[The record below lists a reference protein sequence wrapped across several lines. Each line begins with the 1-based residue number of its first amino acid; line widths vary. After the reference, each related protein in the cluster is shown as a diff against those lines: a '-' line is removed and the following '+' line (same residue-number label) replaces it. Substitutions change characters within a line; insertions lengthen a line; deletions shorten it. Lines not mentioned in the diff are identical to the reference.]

1 MSESN
6 LPGSVHTPQC
16 RVDLSPWLRPDR
28 SAGIPPRFTASA
40 VSRQLTWPHLLPLTR
55 RKELIMLSHP
65 TLHAL
70 QSLKLLGMAEAF
82 EQQLQQPELQAFS
95 FEERLGFLVDR
106 EVLSRDNRRLARLL
120 HAAKLKVHACIEDI
134 DYRHPRGLKRPQI
147 TPLLTGDWLRTHQNL
162 CFTGATGTGKTWLAC
177 AFGQL
182 ACRLGFSVRYL
193 RLPRLFEMLRIA
205 HGDGSYL
212 PLLQLWAH
220 TDLLIL
226 DDWGLDTLTTPDRK
240 DLLELT
246 DDRHGLRSTL
256 ITSQL
261 PLEHWHAYLGEPT
274 PAECPTP

>member
-1 MSESN
+1 M
-6 LPGSVHTPQC
+6 
-16 RVDLSPWLRPDR
+16 
-28 SAGIPPRFTASA
+28 
-40 VSRQLTWPHLLPLTR
+40 LT
-55 RKELIMLSHP
+55 HP

-70 QSLKLLGMAEAF
+70 QTLKLFGMAEAL
-82 EQQLQQPELQAFS
+82 EHQLQQPDLQALS
-95 FEERLGFLVDR
+95 FEERLAMVVDR
-106 EVLSRDNRRLARLL
+106 EVLARENRRLARLL
-120 HAAKLKVHACIEDI
+120 QTAKLKVSACIEDI
-134 DYRHPRGLKRPQI
+134 DYRHPRGLKRAQL
-147 TPLLTGDWLRTHQNL
+147 TPLLTGEWLRAHQNL
-162 CFTGATGTGKTWLAC
+162 CLTGATGTGKTWLAC

-212 PLLQLWAH
+212 RLLQLWAN

-226 DDWGLDTLTTPDRK
+226 DDWGLDTLTPPDRR
-240 DLLELT
+240 DLLELM

-274 PAECPTP
+274 VADAILDRLLHNAHKLHLKGDSMRKSTPILTQLDHSE